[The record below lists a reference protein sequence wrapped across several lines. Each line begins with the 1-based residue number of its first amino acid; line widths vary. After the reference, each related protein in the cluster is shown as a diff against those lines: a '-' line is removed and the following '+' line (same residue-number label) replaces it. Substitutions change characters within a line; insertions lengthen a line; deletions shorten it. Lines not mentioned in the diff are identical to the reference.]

1 METNI
6 SCLGVTS
13 TGQAQANVYC
23 VPYLGGGEQ
32 GNKPFHKGEMVIDGV
47 ERDQK

>member
-13 TGQAQANVYC
+13 TGQAQANNVYC
-23 VPYLGGGEQ
+23 VPYLGV
-32 GNKPFHKGEMVIDGV
+32 GNKVISPFIREKW
-47 ERDQK
+47 

>member
-13 TGQAQANVYC
+13 TGQAQANNVYC
-23 VPYLGGGEQ
+23 VPYLGGGE
-32 GNKPFHKGEMVIDGV
+32 
-47 ERDQK
+47 